1 MPGTRRS
8 LNGERVELRVLQTF
22 TVAEPC
28 APEQFVHSINLPLS
42 LLHFCSWGSKREILC
57 FQVVGGN
64 MLPSADGI
72 PGDHLGAV
80 FAAVPYLFVPMYFG
94 GGRRERVSAPLPR
107 TLRICIHFLEEPFH
121 SSRLTDDGQRQMLG
135 PNPLIRNDFL
145 ATFQHKR
152 VKTSFK
158 AFLKVLALK

>member
-94 GGRRERVSAPLPR
+94 GGRRERVSAPLPQNTKDLYPLFGR
-107 TLRICIHFLEEPFH
+107 AFPFKPPH
-121 SSRLTDDGQRQMLG
+121 RWWAEADVRAQPLDPKWFSSYFSAQKGQ
-135 PNPLIRNDFL
+135 NKF
-145 ATFQHKR
+145 
-152 VKTSFK
+152 
-158 AFLKVLALK
+158 